1 MDLAEFFGFSWRF
14 CTLLADKESMLE
26 EAAASSDPT
35 GADASGAASTPI
47 SDSSEEEADAAAD
60 SDDPAELEAASDG
73 A

>member
-1 MDLAEFFGFSWRF
+1 
-14 CTLLADKESMLE
+14 MLE

-47 SDSSEEEADAAAD
+47 SDSSEEGADAAAD
-60 SDDPAELEAASDG
+60 SDDPAGLEAASDG